1 MPCDLGRAHRGAS
14 SAFLAGGGRASRRE
28 TPMEGGSIPLAI
40 GAITA
45 VLVRVLGV
53 GIALRRRP
61 DDR

>member
-1 MPCDLGRAHRGAS
+1 
-14 SAFLAGGGRASRRE
+14 
-28 TPMEGGSIPLAI
+28 MEGGSIPLAI

-45 VLVRVLGV
+45 VPVRVLGV